1 MTHPGTLILI
11 MAVAVLAPLLAH
23 AAGRRLRVPLVI
35 FEIVLG
41 ILIGPDVLGWAHHD
55 EVIDTLSELGLSMLI
70 FLAGYEIEFAAIRGD
85 TLRRSVRAWLLSL
98 ALGLGIALALTGM
111 DLSRSVVIGTALTST
126 ALGTVLPILRDSG
139 DLRGR
144 FGTVMMAFGAVG
156 EFGPIIAMA
165 VLLSGREPGVST
177 VVLAAFAVITAAA
190 VRWALRPHP
199 PWFAQLIR
207 TTLHTSGQFAVR
219 FVMLLLVAMLAL
231 SHAFGLDVL
240 LGAFAAGL
248 LTRLVFQGAAPES
261 GEEVLGKVEAMG
273 FGFLVPLFF
282 IVTGIN
288 FDLASLLDGGRALLL
303 LPVFLLLFLVV
314 RGLPA
319 YALAPRDLAPA
330 DRRAL
335 TLYSSTCLPLVVA
348 ITTIG
353 LDEGALEKGEAA
365 ALVGAAMVS
374 VLVFPLLALRV
385 RAKAGK
391 ATKTPASGGGPS
403 SGSGSGSRSGPG
415 SGSESEAW

>member
-1 MTHPGTLILI
+1 MTHPGTLVLI
-11 MAVAVLAPLLAH
+11 TGVAVLAPLLAH
-23 AAGRRLRVPLVI
+23 GTRRWVRIPLVI

-41 ILIGPDVLGWAHHD
+41 ILIGPDVLGLARHD
-55 EVIDTLSELGLSMLI
+55 AVIDTLSELGLAMLI

-85 TLRRSVRAWLLSL
+85 TLRRSVWAWIVSL
-98 ALGLGIALALTGM
+98 VLGLGVALALTGM

-126 ALGTVLPILRDSG
+126 ALGTVLPLLRDSG

-144 FGTVMMAFGAVG
+144 FGTVTMAFGAVG

-177 VVLAAFAVITAAA
+177 AVLAAFALITAGAIY
-190 VRWALRPHP
+190 WALRPHP
-199 PWFAQLIR
+199 PWFAQVIR

-231 SHAFGLDVL
+231 SAAFGLDVL
-240 LGAFAAGL
+240 LGAFSAGL
-248 LTRLVFQGAAPES
+248 LTRLVFQGAAPEA

-288 FDLASLLDGGRALLL
+288 FDLASLIDGGRALLL
-303 LPVFLLLFLVV
+303 LPVFLLLFLLV
-314 RGLPA
+314 RGLPVH
-319 YALAPRDLAPA
+319 ALAPRDLNSS

-353 LDEGALEKGEAA
+353 LDDGALEKGEAA

-385 RAKAGK
+385 RAKARK
-391 ATKTPASGGGPS
+391 APKTPTPNGPAT
-403 SGSGSGSRSGPG
+403 
-415 SGSESEAW
+415 ESEAW

>member
-1 MTHPGTLILI
+1 MNYPGTLILI

-23 AAGRRLRVPLVI
+23 GAGRWVRIPLVI

-41 ILIGPDVLGWAHHD
+41 ILIGPDVLGWAHQD
-55 EVIDTLSELGLSMLI
+55 EIVEVLSELGLSMLI

-85 TLRRSVRAWLLSL
+85 TLRRSVWAWGFSL
-98 ALGLGIALALTGM
+98 ALGLGIALALSGL
-111 DLSRSVVIGTALTST
+111 DLSKSVVIGTALTST

-165 VLLSGREPGVST
+165 VLLSGRDPGVST
-177 VVLAAFAVITAAA
+177 VVLAAFALITAAA
-190 VRWALRPHP
+190 IYWALRPHP
-199 PWFAQLIR
+199 PWFAQIIR

-261 GEEVLGKVEAMG
+261 GDEVLGKVEAMG

-319 YALAPRDLAPA
+319 YALAPRDLNPA

-335 TLYSSTCLPLVVA
+335 ALYSSTCLPLVVA

-353 LDEGALEKGEAA
+353 LDEKVLEKGEAA

-385 RAKAGK
+385 RAKERK
-391 ATKTPASGGGPS
+391 APMPEGPA
-403 SGSGSGSRSGPG
+403 
-415 SGSESEAW
+415 SESEAW